1 MMGGD
6 GELVTTG
13 NDAPLTGD
21 NEGVTCGGGN
31 VAFGGGDGVFC
42 GGDGAFGGGDGV
54 CGGGDE
60 VFGGGDEDV
69 VGSWVSS
76 PRSGTPS
83 TTLFSSPLKRCT
95 IRRAVVIGV
104 SNKWISHGYGRDCGF
119 LVF

>member
-31 VAFGGGDGVFC
+31 VAFGGGDGVFG
-42 GGDGAFGGGDGV
+42 GGDGAFGGGDK
-54 CGGGDE
+54 
-60 VFGGGDEDV
+60 DV

-83 TTLFSSPLKRCT
+83 TTWFSSP
-95 IRRAVVIGV
+95 
-104 SNKWISHGYGRDCGF
+104 
-119 LVF
+119 